1 MNKQLCLDSFLCE
14 ELKSG
19 NARAFD
25 QIFKDHYPNL
35 CRFAFSIVHDE
46 DAAHSLVQDVF
57 VKLWENRAAL
67 VYVERLIPYLTAM
80 TRNHSL
86 NYIKREKRNNQL
98 SHIPDDSQMGN
109 TTDNQVDA
117 DFFEEHLIIALS
129 LLSERCKT
137 AFEYSRFENL
147 TNKEI
152 ALKMDI
158 SVKGVEALM
167 GRALKSLRISLA
179 EFLPSAKIGKSK
191 HPILFAMIK
200 VGKMALAGISGNRPK

>member
-19 NARAFD
+19 NTRAFD
-25 QIFKDHYPNL
+25 QIFKDHYSNL
-35 CRFAFSIVHDE
+35 CRFAYSIVHDE

-86 NYIKREKRNNQL
+86 NYLKREKRNIQL
-98 SHIPDDSQMGN
+98 SEIPADAQTGN
-109 TTDNQVDA
+109 NTENQIDA
-117 DFFEEHLIIALS
+117 DSFEEHLIIALS
-129 LLSERCKT
+129 LLSDRCKR

-147 TNKEI
+147 TSKEI

-191 HPILFAMIK
+191 HPILFAIIK
-200 VGKMALAGISGNRPK
+200 VSKVALAGISGNR